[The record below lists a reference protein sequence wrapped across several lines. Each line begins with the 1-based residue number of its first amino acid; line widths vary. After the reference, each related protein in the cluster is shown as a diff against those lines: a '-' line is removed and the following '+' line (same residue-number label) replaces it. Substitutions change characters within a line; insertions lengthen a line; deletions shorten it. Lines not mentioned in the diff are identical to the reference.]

1 MRQAPTPDH
10 PSLHGVHMWIAAT
23 TTITCMQVKA
33 GADVGARD
41 APGGYAPLHLAADA
55 GQGDAVA
62 ALAALGAPL
71 EARSAKGL
79 TPLALA
85 TFKARSWGCTWRR

>member
-1 MRQAPTPDH
+1 MSADLLSSPRRRLLDA
-10 PSLHGVHMWIAAT
+10 
-23 TTITCMQVKA
+23 QVKA
-33 GADVGARD
+33 GANVRERD
-41 APGGYAPLHLAADA
+41 SPGGHTPMHLAADA

-62 ALAALGAPL
+62 ALVALGARL

-85 TFKARSWGCTWRR
+85 TFKACPACGVWIRV